1 MAKDL
6 VPPPADLSTHVPLH
20 TDGQIFYFITNG
32 FPGTAMPSFANALT
46 DQQRWDL
53 VNYLRTLATPA
64 AVQ

>member
-1 MAKDL
+1 

-32 FPGTAMPSFANALT
+32 FPGTAMPAFANALT

-53 VNYLRTLATPA
+53 VNYLRTLAAPA
-64 AVQ
+64 ATQ